1 MNVAAAAEVV
11 DSQCALA
18 ELLRTSKQRC
28 SLIMAV
34 TPADAEWVLAH
45 TNTRNRAVNSSWV
58 DELTRRIKA
67 GLWQLTH
74 EGIAFDTNG
83 VLIDG
88 QHRLWAAALSEST
101 VPMRVFLNEPPE
113 GLQVIDTGRTRA
125 NHEVI
130 TLAGGSGR
138 VTMKQLATLRVLVS
152 GLQNYLRKSAS
163 EEAELLRRH
172 RAAVDFAHDS
182 LPSTRYRGVATAVTR
197 GVIGRAFYSADLD
210 RLRHFADVLQTG
222 VASDESDGP
231 ITLLLQALLS
241 TPTGRR
247 SHSDNRVMY
256 AKTERALSAYLKGE
270 RISKLYAV
278 TSELFLLPGEE

>member
-1 MNVAAAAEVV
+1 MNATVAADVS
-11 DSQCALA
+11 DSPCALA

-28 SLIMAV
+28 NLIMAI
-34 TPADAEWVLAH
+34 TPADAEWALSH
-45 TNTRNRAVNSSWV
+45 TNTRNRNVTSNWV

-88 QHRLWAAALSEST
+88 QHRLWAAALSETT

-113 GLQVIDTGRTRA
+113 GLQVIDTGRSRA

-130 TLAGGSGR
+130 TLAGGLGR
-138 VTMKQLATLRVLVS
+138 VAKNQLATLRVVVS
-152 GLQNYLRKSAS
+152 GLQNYARKSAA

-172 RAAVDFAHDS
+172 RAAVDFAHDA
-182 LPSTRYRGVATAVTR
+182 LPSSRYSGVATAVTR
-197 GVIGRAFYSADLD
+197 GVLGRAFYSADHD
-210 RLRHFADVLQTG
+210 RLRHFADVLQSG
-222 VASDESDGP
+222 VASDEADGP
-231 ITLLLQALLS
+231 ITLLLQAFLS

-256 AKTERALSAYLKGE
+256 AKTQRALSAYLKGE
-270 RISKLYAV
+270 RISKLYAI
-278 TSELFLLPGEE
+278 TSELFPLPGEE